1 MKKKILDDIKNIA
14 FFGTVYPDEIKRFD
28 DSHYFNEENLFHYR
42 LSKIKAFIGE
52 KNGKDLILGLQ
63 TFYTD
68 LNGKEIPN
76 EEARDKAEKELDIK
90 VLEIAPND
98 YICHFY
104 IRAGDDR
111 ITQLKFV
118 TRKGK
123 EFIIG
128 SDEGED
134 KVVEYINDNNDF
146 IVLYFFGGYRKCL
159 EAISAGYIPLKS
171 YLGNTAGYFQ
181 LKRKMKE
188 ESFRKAVEAKLKD
201 LSNSDVVLYRVCLLP
216 DPCFNSIIRFCLF

>member
-1 MKKKILDDIKNIA
+1 MKKKILDDIKCTA

-28 DSHYFNEENLFHYR
+28 DSQYFNEGNLFHYR
-42 LSKIKAFIGE
+42 LSKIKAFMGE
-52 KNGKDLILGLQ
+52 KNGKELILGLQ

-68 LNGKEIPN
+68 LNGKEIAN
-76 EEARDKAEKELDIK
+76 VEARDKNEKELDIK

-104 IRAGDDR
+104 LKAGDDR

-123 EFIIG
+123 EFIAG
-128 SDEGED
+128 SDEGEE
-134 KVVEYINDNNDF
+134 KIIEFINDKNDY
-146 IVLYFFGGYRKCL
+146 IILYLFGGYRKCL
-159 EAISAGYIPLKS
+159 EAIAAGYIPLKS

-181 LKRKMKE
+181 LKKKMKE
-188 ESFRKAVEAKLKD
+188 ESFRKAIEAKLKD
-201 LSNSDVVLYRVCLLP
+201 LSNSDVVLYKVCLLP
-216 DPCFNSIIRFCLF
+216 DPCFNSIIRYCLF

>member
-52 KNGKDLILGLQ
+52 KNGKELILGLQ

-68 LNGKEIPN
+68 LNGKEIAN
-76 EEARDKAEKELDIK
+76 AEARDKAEKELDIK

-104 IRAGDDR
+104 IRTGDDR

-123 EFIIG
+123 EFIVG
-128 SDEGED
+128 SDEGEE
-134 KVVEYINDNNDF
+134 KFVEFINDNNDF
-146 IVLYFFGGYRKCL
+146 IILYFFGGYRKCL
-159 EAISAGYIPLKS
+159 EAIAAGYIPLKS

-181 LKRKMKE
+181 LKKKMKE

-201 LSNSDVVLYRVCLLP
+201 LNNSDVVLYRVCLLP

>member
-1 MKKKILDDIKNIA
+1 MKKKILDDIKTTA

-28 DSHYFNEENLFHYR
+28 DSHFFNEENLFHYR

-52 KNGKDLILGLQ
+52 KNGKELILGLQ

-68 LNGKEIPN
+68 LNGKEIAN
-76 EEARDKAEKELDIK
+76 AEARDKAEKELDIK

>member
-52 KNGKDLILGLQ
+52 KNGKELILGLQ

-68 LNGKEIPN
+68 LNGKEIAN
-76 EEARDKAEKELDIK
+76 AEARDKAEKELDIK

>member
-1 MKKKILDDIKNIA
+1 MKKKILEDIKSTA

-28 DSHYFNEENLFHYR
+28 DSQYFNEENLFHYR
-42 LSKIKAFIGE
+42 LSKVKAFMGE
-52 KNGKDLILGLQ
+52 KNGKELILGLQ

-76 EEARDKAEKELDIK
+76 AEARDKNEKEIDIK

-104 IRAGDDR
+104 LRAGDDR
-111 ITQLKFV
+111 ITQLKLV

-123 EFIIG
+123 EFIAG
-128 SDEGED
+128 SDEGEE
-134 KVVEYINDNNDF
+134 KIVEFINDKNDY
-146 IVLYFFGGYRKCL
+146 IILYFFGGYRKCL
-159 EAISAGYIPLKS
+159 EAIAAGYIPLKS

-181 LKRKMKE
+181 LKKKMKE
-188 ESFRKAVEAKLKD
+188 ESFRKAIEAKLKD
-201 LSNSDVVLYRVCLLP
+201 LSNSDVVLYKVCLLP

>member
-52 KNGKDLILGLQ
+52 KNGKELILGLQ

-68 LNGKEIPN
+68 LNGKEIAN
-76 EEARDKAEKELDIK
+76 AEARDKAEKELDIK

-181 LKRKMKE
+181 LKKKMKE

>member
-52 KNGKDLILGLQ
+52 KNGKELILGLQ

-68 LNGKEIPN
+68 LNGKEIAN
-76 EEARDKAEKELDIK
+76 AEARDKAEKELDIK

-123 EFIIG
+123 EFIVG
-128 SDEGED
+128 SDEGEE
-134 KVVEYINDNNDF
+134 KFVEFINDNNDF
-146 IVLYFFGGYRKCL
+146 IILYFFGGYRKCL
-159 EAISAGYIPLKS
+159 EAIAAGYIPLKS

>member
-1 MKKKILDDIKNIA
+1 MKKKILDDIKTTA

-52 KNGKDLILGLQ
+52 KNGKELILGLQ

-68 LNGKEIPN
+68 LNGKEIAN
-76 EEARDKAEKELDIK
+76 AEARDKAEKELDIK